1 MQQLTPEIIKNGV
14 LKHAKPPSPTP
25 HDEVLNK
32 MLQMVE
38 EVNFYREADTDKPNK
53 KHFVVITIE
62 KILELAENNNWGLC
76 KKHDFIYLYNGTYW
90 NQLEEDQLET
100 FLGQAARKMGV
111 NKFDAHYYQFR
122 EKLLKQ
128 FMSIAHLPTPNRPD
142 ELVLINL
149 KNGTVEINPASKV
162 PVKVR
167 PPKPSDFLTYQLAF
181 RYDKEASSPR
191 FNQYLDEVLPDKDMQ
206 KLLAEFVGYVF
217 VSTSTLKLEKALI
230 LLGPGGN
237 GKSVFFDT
245 VNALLG
251 EENVSTYTLQS
262 LTDKSGYY
270 RAKLANRL
278 VNYASEINGNMGT
291 ALFKQLV
298 SGEPVEARL
307 PYGDPFTLTDYAKL
321 IFNCNELPSDVE
333 HTNAFFRR
341 FMIIPFDKTIPEKK
355 QDKELAAK
363 IIRNELSGVF
373 NWVLGGLQ
381 RLLKQRGFTSCEAVE
396 KQNEKYRMES
406 DSVLKFLNESE
417 YEKSI
422 ELHVRLSQIFS
433 EYKGFCGEDGYYPVG
448 KSKFKN
454 RLINS
459 GIKVARKSV
468 GNVVYLQRTEK

>member
-25 HDEVLNK
+25 HEEVLK
-32 MLQMVE
+32 RLLGMVE
-38 EVNFYREADTDKPNK
+38 DVNFYQEAGTDKPNK
-53 KHFVVITIE
+53 KHYIVITIE

-76 KKHDFIYLYNGTYW
+76 KKHDFIYLYNGAYW
-90 NQLEEDQLET
+90 SQLEEDQLET

-128 FMSIAHLPTPNRPD
+128 FMSIAHLPTPEKPD

-149 KNGTVEINPASKV
+149 KNGTVEINPASKE
-162 PVKVR
+162 PVKIR
-167 PPKPSDFLTYQLAF
+167 PPRQADFLTYQLPF
-181 RYDKEASSPR
+181 GYNNKASSPR
-191 FNQYLDEVLPDKDMQ
+191 FIQYLDEVLPDRDMQ
-206 KLLAEFVGYVF
+206 QLLAEFVGYVF
-217 VSTSTLKLEKALI
+217 VNTSTLKLEKALI

-237 GKSVFFDT
+237 GKSVFFEI

-251 EENVSTYTLQS
+251 SENVSTYTLQS

-278 VNYASEINGNMGT
+278 VNYASEINGSMDT

-307 PYGDPFTLTDYAKL
+307 PYGEPFTLIDYAKL
-321 IFNCNELPSDVE
+321 IFNCNELPTDVE
-333 HTNAFFRR
+333 HTTAFFRR
-341 FMIIPFDKTIPEKK
+341 FMIVPFDKTIPEDQ
-355 QDKELAAK
+355 QDKELAAN

-373 NWVLGGLQ
+373 NWVLDGLQ

-406 DSVLKFLNESE
+406 DSVLKFLNESN
-417 YEKSI
+417 YKKSI
-422 ELHVRLSQIFS
+422 ELYVTLSTIFS

-448 KSKFKN
+448 KSKFKK
-454 RLINS
+454 RLQNS
-459 GIKVARKSV
+459 GIKVTRKSV
-468 GNVVYLQRTEK
+468 GNVVYLRKPQQ

>member
-1 MQQLTPEIIKNGV
+1 MDFITPEKLKNGV
-14 LKHAKPPSPTP
+14 LKHANPPSSNP
-25 HDEVLNK
+25 HEEVLK
-32 MLQMVE
+32 KLLQMVE
-38 EVNFYREADTDKPNK
+38 EVNFYREAGVDKLNN
-53 KHFVVITIE
+53 KHFIVITIE
-62 KILELAENNNWGLC
+62 KIFELAVDNNWGLC
-76 KKHDFIYLYNGTYW
+76 KKHDFIYLYNGAYW
-90 NQLEEDQLET
+90 SQLAEEQLEN

-128 FMSIAHLPTPNRPD
+128 FMSIAYLPTPEKPD

-149 KNGTVEINPASKV
+149 KNGTVEINPARKE

-167 PPKPSDFLTYQLAF
+167 QPKQTDFLTYQLPF
-181 RYDKEASSPR
+181 RYDKDASAPMFS
-191 FNQYLDEVLPDKDMQ
+191 QYLDDVLPDEEIQ
-206 KLLAEFVGYVF
+206 RLLAEYIGYVF
-217 VSTSTLKLEKALI
+217 VSSSALKLEKALI
-230 LLGPGGN
+230 LYGTGAN
-237 GKSVFFDT
+237 GKSVFFEI

-251 EENVSTYTLQS
+251 SENVSTYTLQS

-278 VNYASEINGNMGT
+278 LNYASEINGNMET

-307 PYGDPFTLTDYAKL
+307 PYGDPFTLTEYAKL

-341 FMIIPFDKTIPEKK
+341 FMIVPFDKTIPESE

-373 NWVLGGLQ
+373 NWVLEGLQ
-381 RLLKQRGFTSCEAVE
+381 RLLRQRGFTSCEAVE
-396 KQNEKYRMES
+396 KQNEIYRLES

-422 ELHVRLSQIFS
+422 ELYVRLSKIFS

-448 KSKFKN
+448 KSKFKK

-459 GIKVARKSV
+459 GIKVTRKAV
-468 GNVVYLQRTEK
+468 GNVVYLQKPQP

>member
-1 MQQLTPEIIKNGV
+1 MDLLTPEKLKSGV

-76 KKHDFIYLYNGTYW
+76 KKHDFIYLYNGAYW
-90 NQLEEDQLET
+90 SQLEDDQLET
-100 FLGQAARKMGV
+100 FLGQAAHKMGV

-128 FMSIAHLPTPNRPD
+128 FMSIAHLPTPGKPD
-142 ELVLINL
+142 GLVLINL

-167 PPKPSDFLTYQLAF
+167 PAKPSDFLTYQLPF
-181 RYDKEASSPR
+181 RYDKGASSPR
-191 FNQYLDEVLPDKDMQ
+191 FNQYLDEVLPDRDMQ

-237 GKSVFFDT
+237 GKSVFFET

-278 VNYASEINGNMGT
+278 VNYASEINGNMET

-341 FMIIPFDKTIPEKK
+341 FMIVPFDKTIPEEE

-363 IIRNELSGVF
+363 IIQNELSGVF
-373 NWVLGGLQ
+373 NWVLEGLQ
-381 RLLKQRGFTSCEAVE
+381 RLLNQKGFTACEAVE
-396 KQNEKYRMES
+396 EQSERYRLES
-406 DSVLKFLNESE
+406 DSVQMFINESG
-417 YEKSI
+417 YEKSL
-422 ELHVRLSQIFS
+422 EWYQKLSKIYS
-433 EYKGFCGEDGYYPVG
+433 EYKGFCGEDGYYPV
-448 KSKFKN
+448 SKRKFSK
-454 RLINS
+454 RIQNS
-459 GIKVARKSV
+459 GIKVKRKSY
-468 GNVVYLQRTEK
+468 GNVVYLQKSHQ

>member
-1 MQQLTPEIIKNGV
+1 MQQLTPEILKNGV

-25 HDEVLNK
+25 HEEVLK
-32 MLQMVE
+32 KLLGMVE
-38 EVNFYREADTDKPNK
+38 DVNFYQEAGTDKPNK
-53 KHFVVITIE
+53 KHYVVITIE

-76 KKHDFIYLYNGTYW
+76 KKHDFIYLYNGAYW
-90 NQLEEDQLET
+90 SQLEEDQLET

-128 FMSIAHLPTPNRPD
+128 FMSFAHLPTPEKPD

-162 PVKVR
+162 PVKIR
-167 PPKPSDFLTYQLAF
+167 TPKQADFLTYQLPF
-181 RYDKEASSPR
+181 RYDNKASSPR
-191 FNQYLDEVLPDKDMQ
+191 FTQYLDEVLPDRDMQ
-206 KLLAEFVGYVF
+206 QLLAEFVGYVF
-217 VSTSTLKLEKALI
+217 VNTSTLKLEKALI

-237 GKSVFFDT
+237 GKSVFFEI

-251 EENVSTYTLQS
+251 NENVSTYTLQS

-278 VNYASEINGNMGT
+278 VNYASEINGSMDT

-307 PYGDPFTLTDYAKL
+307 PYGEPFTLTDYAKL
-321 IFNCNELPSDVE
+321 IFNCNELPTDVE

-341 FMIIPFDKTIPEKK
+341 FMIVPFDKTIPEDH

-373 NWVLGGLQ
+373 NWVLDGLQ
-381 RLLKQRGFTSCEAVE
+381 RLLKQRGFTSCETVE

-417 YEKSI
+417 YVKSI
-422 ELHVRLSQIFS
+422 ELYVRLSKIFS

-448 KSKFKN
+448 KSKFKK
-454 RLINS
+454 RLANS
-459 GIKVARKSV
+459 GIKVMRKSV
-468 GNVVYLQRTEK
+468 GNVVYLRKPQQ